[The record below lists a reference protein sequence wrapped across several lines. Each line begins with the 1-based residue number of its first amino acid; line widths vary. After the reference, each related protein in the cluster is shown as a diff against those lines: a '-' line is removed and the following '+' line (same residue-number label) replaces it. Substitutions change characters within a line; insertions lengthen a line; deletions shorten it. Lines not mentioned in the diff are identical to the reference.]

1 MPIKLNSL
9 KSKVDKL
16 DADKLV
22 PALVFV
28 DLSKLSDAVKSD
40 AVKNDICN
48 AKIKNIEDKILA
60 KTNLATNFTLN
71 AKINQ
76 TKNKIPSITNLATT
90 AALRLLKIKYLML
103 VI

>member
-28 DLSKLSDAVKSD
+28 DLSKL
-40 AVKNDICN
+40 
-48 AKIKNIEDKILA
+48 LA

-90 AALRLLKIKYLML
+90 AALTTVENKIPYVSNL
-103 VI
+103 VN